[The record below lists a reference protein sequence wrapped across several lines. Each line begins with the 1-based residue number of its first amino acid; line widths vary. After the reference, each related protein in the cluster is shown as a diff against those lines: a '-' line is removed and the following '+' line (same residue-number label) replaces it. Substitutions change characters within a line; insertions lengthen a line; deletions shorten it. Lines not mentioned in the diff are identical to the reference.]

1 MLDPVFVQQLPNL
14 TIPTTSPAL
23 HRALELWFL
32 SPQLVIDITDPLMQ
46 PSSLVATKSDEDGP
60 AAPKSD
66 EDNLPCSDP
75 ACSGSPS
82 DEGGPAAPKSAEQP
96 LVPSAPIEIPN
107 SQTLN
112 SPAIN
117 SQPPPGWPLDIPLW
131 PEPVDGKQLLDS
143 IVQILKR
150 FVVLPPWASETLALW
165 IVHTYAFQLRD
176 VSTYIGIESP
186 EPRCGKTTLLTV
198 LNALAYRAIPSANI
212 SPPALF
218 RVIEDM
224 CPTLLIDEAD
234 TFLHRNEQLQG
245 IFNSGYKRDTA
256 FVWRVACES
265 NPSPPSKSPSADS
278 TVAESES
285 QIESRK
291 SKIENGTGS
300 QLARFSCWC
309 PKAIS
314 QIGRLPRTL
323 ADRCIVIRMQ
333 RKTPHEQCDRLRDLK
348 VDDLKSQCA
357 RFVTDHQQQ
366 IAAAR
371 PPLPETLG
379 DRAADIWEPLFA
391 LADLAGEA
399 WGGASRNAAL
409 SLAAAAHDSNPIAAL
424 LTDICIEFF
433 KTDPR
438 RIFSRDLVAT
448 LNLIPNRPWAELLR
462 GKPMTDL
469 WLSDRLRPYGIRPRN
484 ITINSVQAKG
494 YLYSDCEDVF
504 RRYLTRADLTQRTGI
519 PEDPAPTDS
528 AKTDRPAA

>member
-1 MLDPVFVQQLPNL
+1 MSSPYLTGGKIENHFTLD
-14 TIPTTSPAL
+14 T
-23 HRALELWFL
+23 
-32 SPQLVIDITDPLMQ
+32 
-46 PSSLVATKSDEDGP
+46 
-60 AAPKSD
+60 
-66 EDNLPCSDP
+66 
-75 ACSGSPS
+75 
-82 DEGGPAAPKSAEQP
+82 
-96 LVPSAPIEIPN
+96 
-107 SQTLN
+107 
-112 SPAIN
+112 
-117 SQPPPGWPLDIPLW
+117 PLW
-131 PEPVDGKQLLDS
+131 PDPVNGKQLLDS

-150 FVVLPPWASETLALW
+150 FVVLPPWAPETIALW

-256 FVWRVACES
+256 YVWRVAYES
-265 NPSPPSKSPSADS
+265 NSSFSSSPFSSSQPAPLDHEVNPHPASDNQCSPVSIS
-278 TVAESES
+278 GSEK
-285 QIESRK
+285 QPIQNQK
-291 SKIENGTGS
+291 SKIANTAA
-300 QLARFSCWC
+300 LARFSCWC

-323 ADRCIVIRMQ
+323 ADRCIVIRIQ
-333 RKTPHEQCDRLRDLK
+333 RKTPHEQCDRLRELK

-357 RFVTDHQQQ
+357 RFVTDHQHA
-366 IAAAR
+366 IGAAR

-391 LADLAGEA
+391 LADLAGPE
-399 WGGASRNAAL
+399 WGDAARNAAL

-433 KTDPR
+433 SDEAQK
-438 RIFSRDLVAT
+438 RIFSRDLVAR
-448 LNLIPNRPWAELLR
+448 LNRIPNRPWAELLR
-462 GKPMTDL
+462 GKPMTEL

-484 ITINSVQAKG
+484 ISINSVQAKG
-494 YLYSDCEDVF
+494 YAYSDCEDAF
-504 RRYLTRADLTQRTGI
+504 RRYLTRADLTQRTGL
-519 PEDPAPTDS
+519 PEDTTTPDAGNTDPPAS
-528 AKTDRPAA
+528 K